1 MHSSL
6 KPSVEKYS
14 ENLKLNYIPKSA
26 VIEERKEETLTIC
39 DYLGD
44 FPDKEEKEND
54 SGNNRYSR

>member
-14 ENLKLNYIPKSA
+14 ENLKLNYIPKFA
-26 VIEERKEETLTIC
+26 VIEERKEETLAIC

-44 FPDKEEKEND
+44 FPDKE
-54 SGNNRYSR
+54 